1 MLWIDDFVVIG
12 DSGLAIGPTFPSAVV
27 SENSKF
33 FTGSSALKIR
43 YELPVFAGVL
53 LNSRM
58 GSIGKKLDNSLQHG
72 QKGDGRVETSK

>member
-1 MLWIDDFVVIG
+1 M
-12 DSGLAIGPTFPSAVV
+12 AIGPTFTSAMD
-27 SENSKF
+27 SENSKDQISKF
-33 FTGSSALKIR
+33 FTVSSALKIR